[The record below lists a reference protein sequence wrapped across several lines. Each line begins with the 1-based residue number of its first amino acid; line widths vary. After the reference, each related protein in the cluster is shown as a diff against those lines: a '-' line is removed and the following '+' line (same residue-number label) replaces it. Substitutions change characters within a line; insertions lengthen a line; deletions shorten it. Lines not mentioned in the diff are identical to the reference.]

1 MERIWSDIENAH
13 QSTSPIRA
21 ASQKGSQVVHVSPR
35 LDGMVYDVWRGRWR
49 LVAGDGESESM
60 ALVPSD
66 VADLE
71 AILSLSNLE
80 SYVDESSAP
89 NADTLE
95 LAESIL
101 QRLQPRDRL
110 EMSEMVFRN
119 AVASGILLM
128 AVTLFWWLTVNVF
141 GTELGSDEAE
151 LSLIF
156 SLNYKWVAAAV
167 PALVF
172 TATSLMKLSRERSQP
187 WPGLAAGAM
196 LILALFMAIEPIGHL
211 AFGDAAAVMLLHS
224 ARLIA
229 LGVMVHYCASMF
241 LDALLL
247 RWVRDLLANFP
258 VDISPLG
265 GAPAEGQAEEAA
277 SSA

>member
-1 MERIWSDIENAH
+1 
-13 QSTSPIRA
+13 
-21 ASQKGSQVVHVSPR
+21 
-35 LDGMVYDVWRGRWR
+35 MVYDVWRGRCL
-49 LVAGDGESESM
+49 LVAGEGDSESM
-60 ALVPSD
+60 ALVPMGEGDEEGMLSYSD
-66 VADLE
+66 
-71 AILSLSNLE
+71 LE
-80 SYVDESSAP
+80 SYGGESSGP
-89 NADTLE
+89 TADTLE

-101 QRLQPRDRL
+101 QRLQPGDRH
-110 EMSEMVFRN
+110 EMGQMVYRN
-119 AVASGILLM
+119 AIAAGVLLM
-128 AVTLFWWLTVNVF
+128 AVALFWWLTVIVSGEMF
-141 GTELGSDEAE
+141 GSEEAE

-156 SLNYKWVAAAV
+156 DMDYRWVAAMV
-167 PALVF
+167 PFLVF
-172 TATSLMKLSRERSQP
+172 VATTLMKLSREKSQP
-187 WPGLAAGAM
+187 WAGLVSGAM
-196 LILALFMAIEPIGHL
+196 LILALFLAIEPIGQL
-211 AFGDAAAVMLLHS
+211 AFGSAATVMILHS

>member
-1 MERIWSDIENAH
+1 
-13 QSTSPIRA
+13 
-21 ASQKGSQVVHVSPR
+21 
-35 LDGMVYDVWRGRWR
+35 MVYDVWRGRCSF
-49 LVAGDGESESM
+49 VAGEGESQSM

-66 VADLE
+66 AAELE
-71 AILSLSNLE
+71 AILSMSDLE
-80 SYVDESSAP
+80 SYGDESGAP
-89 NADTLE
+89 TADTLE

-110 EMSEMVFRN
+110 EMSEMVYRN
-119 AVASGILLM
+119 ALSAGILLM
-128 AVTLFWWLTVNVF
+128 AVALFWWLTVHTF
-141 GTELGSDEAE
+141 GKELGSDQAV

-196 LILALFMAIEPIGHL
+196 LILALFLAIEPIGHL
-211 AFGDAAAVMLLHS
+211 AFGDAPAVMLLHA
-224 ARLIA
+224 ARLIT

-277 SSA
+277 PLA

>member
-1 MERIWSDIENAH
+1 
-13 QSTSPIRA
+13 
-21 ASQKGSQVVHVSPR
+21 
-35 LDGMVYDVWRGRWR
+35 MVYDVWRGRCGF
-49 LVAGDGESESM
+49 VAGEDDSQSM

-66 VADLE
+66 VAELE

-80 SYVDESSAP
+80 SYGDDASAP
-89 NADTLE
+89 TADTLE

-110 EMSEMVFRN
+110 EMSEMVYRN

-141 GTELGSDEAE
+141 GKELGSAEAE

-187 WPGLAAGAM
+187 WPGLVAGSM

-224 ARLIA
+224 ARLIT
-229 LGVMVHYCASMF
+229 
-241 LDALLL
+241 
-247 RWVRDLLANFP
+247 
-258 VDISPLG
+258 LG
-265 GAPAEGQAEEAA
+265 GMGHY
-277 SSA
+277 

>member
-1 MERIWSDIENAH
+1 MCI
-13 QSTSPIRA
+13 
-21 ASQKGSQVVHVSPR
+21 
-35 LDGMVYDVWRGRWR
+35 
-49 LVAGDGESESM
+49 
-60 ALVPSD
+60 
-66 VADLE
+66 
-71 AILSLSNLE
+71 
-80 SYVDESSAP
+80 
-89 NADTLE
+89 
-95 LAESIL
+95 
-101 QRLQPRDRL
+101 RDR
-110 EMSEMVFRN
+110 
-119 AVASGILLM
+119 
-128 AVTLFWWLTVNVF
+128 FWWLTVNVF
-141 GTELGSDEAE
+141 GTELGSNEAK

-167 PALVF
+167 PTLIF
-172 TATSLMKLSRERSQP
+172 IATSLMKLSRERSQP

-196 LILALFMAIEPIGHL
+196 LILAVFMAIEPIGHL
-211 AFGDAAAVMLLHS
+211 AFGDAPAVMLLHS